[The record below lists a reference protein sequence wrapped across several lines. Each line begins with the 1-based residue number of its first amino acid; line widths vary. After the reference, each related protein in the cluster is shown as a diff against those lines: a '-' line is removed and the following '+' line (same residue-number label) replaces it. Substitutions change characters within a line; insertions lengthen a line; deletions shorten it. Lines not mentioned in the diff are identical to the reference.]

1 MKKEGKHSPICH
13 IACISYCPRAA
24 SAAPLGKMPIEN
36 GEKLMA
42 FQIRNTTGYSASLA
56 QDALGHEIVYLVGLT
71 LETQYEYADNK
82 RTDNITGYQVWV
94 ATDNHNP
101 FKVKFAVEDQ
111 PNLSTLK
118 IGDAVNFEGLEA
130 VQIKS
135 NVYFRAKKLM
145 KG

>member
-1 MKKEGKHSPICH
+1 MKKEGKYSPICH
-13 IACISYCPRAA
+13 IACISYCPRVA

-111 PNLSTLK
+111 PNLSTLN
-118 IGDAVNFEGLEA
+118 IGDVVTFEGLEA